1 MQLRT
6 VKVCSRGIMGT
17 LCLIL
22 ATGIGIL
29 ALRPSPSPICT
40 ASLDQIHPGMPCA
53 GVEELLGGPPGDYGH
68 RGTTYDATSVIL
80 PDGQPAAAEYSL
92 EDTEEW
98 HGDRMLIAVRFDRT
112 GGAESA
118 FGVDLAPPP
127 WYRSLQ
133 QWLPFLR

>member
-6 VKVCSRGIMGT
+6 VNVCSRWIMGT

-22 ATGIGIL
+22 ATGIGML

-40 ASLDQIHPGMPCA
+40 ASLDKIHPGMPRA
-53 GVEELLGGPPGDYGH
+53 GVAELLGGPPGDYGR
-68 RGTTYDATSVIL
+68 RGTTYDATSVSV
-80 PDGQPAAAEYSL
+80 PDGQPAAAAYSL
-92 EDTEEW
+92 EGTEEW
-98 HGDRMLIAVRFDRT
+98 HGDRMLIAVRFDWT
-112 GGAESA
+112 GTVESA

-127 WYRSLQ
+127 WYRTLQ